1 MDTTF
6 FSLLVWNEDGEDEL
20 YNPGDMDPK
29 VSEVIVDALTKAVL
43 AQPVGRTKYNMQ
55 RNLDFFVEAD
65 EHMNRFEYREVRS

>member
-1 MDTTF
+1 
-6 FSLLVWNEDGEDEL
+6 
-20 YNPGDMDPK
+20 MDPK